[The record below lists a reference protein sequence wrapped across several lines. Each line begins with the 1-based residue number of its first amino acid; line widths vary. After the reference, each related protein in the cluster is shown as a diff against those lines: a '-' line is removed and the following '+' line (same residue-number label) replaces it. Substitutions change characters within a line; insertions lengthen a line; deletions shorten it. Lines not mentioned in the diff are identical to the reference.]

1 MYPEQNNG
9 IPSIKQPGNWS
20 PLNDFSNDML
30 PQAPKQSF
38 FGRYKKLLIVAGGAF
53 ILLLGLAVVAS
64 LSSSKNGTNA
74 SIDMQSYSGSVF
86 DMTYAKGLNVI
97 SDESDQEGGWAL
109 MIGPDKESAASSIS
123 IYVTKADQL
132 YKDSEEGLINQQ
144 DSGQDVKEIKTT
156 DVKLAGESTQKSS
169 GVVLDDQGNRITV
182 VFSYVKSGD
191 NYIVVSAKYPEGT
204 KIIDDS
210 FDSMLE
216 SIKLKY

>member
-1 MYPEQNNG
+1 
-9 IPSIKQPGNWS
+9 
-20 PLNDFSNDML
+20 ML
-30 PQAPKQSF
+30 
-38 FGRYKKLLIVAGGAF
+38 
-53 ILLLGLAVVAS
+53 
-64 LSSSKNGTNA
+64 
-74 SIDMQSYSGSVF
+74 
-86 DMTYAKGLNVI
+86 
-97 SDESDQEGGWAL
+97 SDL
-109 MIGPDKESAASSIS
+109 AASSIS

-144 DSGQDVKEIKTT
+144 DSGQDVQEIKTT

-182 VFSYVKSGD
+182 VFSYAKSGD